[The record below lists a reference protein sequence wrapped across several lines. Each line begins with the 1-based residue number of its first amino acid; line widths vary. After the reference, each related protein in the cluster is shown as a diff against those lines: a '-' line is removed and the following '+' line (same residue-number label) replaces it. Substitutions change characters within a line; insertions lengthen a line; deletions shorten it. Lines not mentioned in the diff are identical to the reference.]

1 MEYQEFISNIT
12 AFKGENVGA
21 TEGTTA
27 IVLSIIALFAS
38 TLFLIISKTGEVDA
52 KTSKI
57 FFNNLLE
64 KIDMLE
70 EEVEDLRKKLELSKK
85 ESSVLRSELD
95 TANGRIRELEVY
107 KNKVDIDKTLGSIKI
122 KEGDIST

>member
-12 AFKGENVGA
+12 ALKSEDVGA

-85 ESSVLRSELD
+85 ESGVLRSELD

-107 KNKVDIDKTLGSIKI
+107 KNKGNIDKTLGTINI
-122 KEGDIST
+122 KEGDRL